1 MKRHLPNAVTVLRFA
16 LLPVFVVLL
25 LRGRH
30 APAAAALAA
39 IAFTD
44 WLDGFLA
51 RRWGVA
57 SRFGALLDPV
67 ADKLV
72 QVTALGL
79 LAVRGLVPAW
89 FLGLVLGR
97 EVFLLYGALRIR
109 RRRGRLSVQARLE
122 GKLSTLLV
130 YLVCFAALLGAPGGL
145 VDAGVWAAALFV
157 IASSVRYTLEGRR
170 QFTG

>member
-1 MKRHLPNAVTVLRFA
+1 LPNAVTLLRFA
-16 LLPVFVVLL
+16 LLPPFVLL
-25 LRGRH
+25 LLDERLP
-30 APAAAALAA
+30 AAAAALAA

-51 RRWGVA
+51 RRWRVT

-72 QVTALGL
+72 QATAVAMLVL
-79 LAVRGLVPAW
+79 RGAVPAW
-89 FLGLVLGR
+89 FLGLVLAR
-97 EVFLLYGALRIR
+97 EAFLLYGAVRIR

-130 YLVCFAALLGAPGGL
+130 YAVCCAALLGAPRG
-145 VDAGVWAAALFV
+145 VVHAGVAAAALFV

-170 QFTG
+170 QYAG